1 MLIFSLTIFLGAL
14 LLFQVELIIGKYI
27 LPWFGGTSAVWITC
41 MLFFQVLLLGGYAYG
56 HLLDSRARAAAQT
69 RLHRLLLLL
78 SLLVLAGQ
86 FILWHSPLILDAS
99 WKPRAGGNPLL
110 QILTL
115 LAVSVG
121 LPYLVLA
128 STAPL
133 LQSWSR
139 RLYPQRSPYPLYA
152 VSNFGSFLGLVSYPF
167 LVEPFL
173 TLKTQAR
180 LWNWCYAAFAAGC
193 AYCATRA
200 ASSGALDARVAPE
213 LGASAPSA
221 APAARPSTG
230 LVILW
235 LSLAGC
241 ASALLLATT
250 NQLCKNVAAVP
261 LLWVLPLAIYLLTF
275 TLCFESDRRYSRR
288 WFHPAFALGIFL
300 ICFVLATGAGK
311 NLLAQIAIYSFGLFA
326 ACMVCHG
333 ELARLKPDPRH
344 LTLFYLVVA
353 AGGVLGGLFV
363 GLMAPYLFPGYF
375 EYEISLWLAALLFL
389 VVLVRDRASW
399 LYSTRVKSPL
409 VLLGAAALLPESM
422 ALAIGSTQLAGT
434 LPSVVV
440 IVAALFLLQNQ
451 NKKKR
456 APKAAAS
463 VSAPAR
469 PALFTP
475 TLDAPSTVSS
485 AAIPASLPAPSPATL
500 AALRG
505 RAGNR
510 LLIASCAIVLL
521 VLGATFTTLA
531 KASLGQIASVRDF
544 YGALTIDR
552 QNPGDPERDAY
563 VMKHGEIVHGFE
575 FRAPG
580 RRLIPTSYFSEDSGL
595 GLLLAPHL
603 HAGALA
609 AAGPAAAGAP
619 PSALHDVSAGGAAL
633 RDVSP
638 STSALRDIS
647 LSTVALRTV
656 SPGSAALRDISP
668 GASALRGGS
677 SSTAA
682 LNGGSGNDAALKI
695 GDVGLG
701 IGTVAAYARPGDS
714 VRFYEINPQV
724 VSLASDPRYFQFLH
738 DSAAAPVEVV
748 LGDGRLS
755 LERELAAGASEDYD
769 VLIVDAFNG
778 DAVPVHLLTIEAFQ
792 LYLRRLKP
800 SGVLAVNVTNTFLDL
815 RPVVVAAAERLGLAN
830 LWVHCDGD
838 ERVSYTNDWMLLSRD
853 GQRLDAVAAAARHA
867 ASLQAPESRL
877 WTDDYSNLFEAL
889 RDKSR

>member
-1 MLIFSLTIFLGAL
+1 MLIFTLTIFLGAL

-69 RLHRLLLLL
+69 RLHRPLLLI

-99 WKPRAGGNPLL
+99 WKPRADGNPLL

-133 LQSWSR
+133 LQSWWR
-139 RLYPQRSPYPLYA
+139 RLYPQRSPYRLYA

-173 TLKTQAR
+173 ALKTQAR
-180 LWNWCYAAFAAGC
+180 LWSWCYVAFALGC
-193 AYCATRA
+193 AYCASRA
-200 ASSGALDARVAPE
+200 ARAADLDMEGSRADEA
-213 LGASAPSA
+213 LGAA
-221 APAARPSTG
+221 APAGSGSGAAQSAAERGRDGQVAVAANAGPHARPATG

-235 LSLAGC
+235 VSLAAC

-275 TLCFESDRRYSRR
+275 TLCFESERRYSRK
-288 WFHPAFALGIFL
+288 WFHPAFALGMFL

-311 NLLAQIAIYSFGLFA
+311 DLLAQIAIYSFGLFA

-363 GLMAPYLFPGYF
+363 ALAAPYLFLGYW

-389 VVLVRDRASW
+389 VVLVRDRGSW

-434 LPSVVV
+434 LPSIVV
-440 IVAALFLLQNQ
+440 IVGALFLLQSQ
-451 NKKKR
+451 NKRRKPAR
-456 APKAAAS
+456 AAAAAS
-463 VSAPAR
+463 APALSFMQA
-469 PALFTP
+469 PAP
-475 TLDAPSTVSS
+475 TLTAAPT
-485 AAIPASLPAPSPATL
+485 PAPSLTPTA
-500 AALRG
+500 G
-505 RAGNR
+505 SVQKGNR
-510 LLIASCAIVLL
+510 LLLASCAIVLL
-521 VLGATFTTLA
+521 ILGATFTTLA
-531 KASLGQIASVRDF
+531 KASLGQIASVRNF

-552 QNPGDPERDAY
+552 QNPTDPEREAY
-563 VMKHGEIVHGFE
+563 ALKHGEIVHGFE
-575 FRAPG
+575 FRA
-580 RRLIPTSYFSEDSGL
+580 LDKQHIPTSYFSEDSGL

-603 HAGALA
+603 HAVDP
-609 AAGPAAAGAP
+609 PASGENG
-619 PSALHDVSAGGAAL
+619 LH
-633 RDVSP
+633 
-638 STSALRDIS
+638 
-647 LSTVALRTV
+647 
-656 SPGSAALRDISP
+656 
-668 GASALRGGS
+668 
-677 SSTAA
+677 
-682 LNGGSGNDAALKI
+682 I

-701 IGTVAAYARPGDS
+701 IGTVAAYARAGDS

-724 VSLASDPRYFQFLH
+724 LRLASDPRYFQFLH
-738 DSAAAPVEVV
+738 DSPAPVDVV

-755 LERELAAGASEDYD
+755 LERELAQGASEDYD

-792 LYLRRLKP
+792 LYLRRLKNP
-800 SGVLAVNVTNTFLDL
+800 GGVLAVNVTNTFLDL
-815 RPVVVAAAERLGLAN
+815 RPVVVAAAERLGLASV
-830 LWVHCDGD
+830 WVHCDGD
-838 ERVSYTNDWMLLSRD
+838 GRVSYTNDWVLVSRD
-853 GQRLDAVAAAARHA
+853 RERIEAVESAAKHA
-867 ASLQAPESRL
+867 AILQAPPSRL
-877 WTDDYSNLFEAL
+877 WTDDYSNLFQAL
-889 RDKSR
+889 RDKSRSSSPKGSGASR

>member
-1 MLIFSLTIFLGAL
+1 MLIFTLTIFLGAL

-56 HLLDSRARAAAQT
+56 HLLDSRARAGAQT
-69 RLHRLLLLL
+69 RLHRLLLLI
-78 SLLVLAGQ
+78 SLLALAAQ

-99 WKPRAGGNPLL
+99 WKPRADGNPLL

-133 LQSWSR
+133 LQSWWR

-173 TLKTQAR
+173 ALKTQAR
-180 LWNWCYAAFAAGC
+180 LWSWCYVAFALGC
-193 AYCATRA
+193 AYCASRA
-200 ASSGALDARVAPE
+200 ARASDLDTERSDAAEARGRDAQVAVAGGAGPQ
-213 LGASAPSA
+213 
-221 APAARPSTG
+221 ARPATG

-235 LSLAGC
+235 LSLAAC

-275 TLCFESDRRYSRR
+275 TLCFESERRYSRK
-288 WFHPAFALGIFL
+288 WFHPAFALGMFL

-311 NLLAQIAIYSFGLFA
+311 DLLAQIAIYSFGLFA

-333 ELARLKPDPRH
+333 ELARLKPDPRY

-363 GLMAPYLFPGYF
+363 ALAAPYLFLGYW
-375 EYEISLWLAALLFL
+375 EYEISLWLAALVFL
-389 VVLVRDRASW
+389 VVLVRDRQSW

-422 ALAIGSTQLAGT
+422 ALAIGSRQLAGT
-434 LPSVVV
+434 LPSIVV
-440 IVAALFLLQNQ
+440 IVGALFLLQNQ
-451 NKKKR
+451 NKRRKPKR
-456 APKAAAS
+456 VPAAAS
-463 VSAPAR
+463 EPLRFSAPA
-469 PALFTP
+469 PAPTP
-475 TLDAPSTVSS
+475 TLFSASTAPSVATEVPVEKDAATVPKS
-485 AAIPASLPAPSPATL
+485 
-500 AALRG
+500 
-505 RAGNR
+505 NR
-510 LLIASCAIVLL
+510 LLLASCAIVLL
-521 VLGATFTTLA
+521 ILGATFTTLA
-531 KASLGQIASVRDF
+531 KASLGQIASVRNF

-552 QNPGDPERDAY
+552 QNPADPERDAY
-563 VMKHGEIVHGFE
+563 ALKHGEIVHGFE
-575 FRAPG
+575 FRAPDK
-580 RRLIPTSYFSEDSGL
+580 RLIPTSYFSEDSGL

-603 HAGALA
+603 HAADPPPASGA
-609 AAGPAAAGAP
+609 G
-619 PSALHDVSAGGAAL
+619 LH
-633 RDVSP
+633 
-638 STSALRDIS
+638 
-647 LSTVALRTV
+647 
-656 SPGSAALRDISP
+656 
-668 GASALRGGS
+668 
-677 SSTAA
+677 
-682 LNGGSGNDAALKI
+682 I

-701 IGTVAAYARPGDS
+701 IGTVAAYARAGDS

-724 VSLASDPRYFQFLH
+724 LGLASDPRYFQFLH
-738 DSAAAPVEVV
+738 DSAAPVDVV

-755 LERELAAGASEDYD
+755 LERELAQGASEDYD
-769 VLIVDAFNG
+769 VLVVDAFNG
-778 DAVPVHLLTIEAFQ
+778 DAVPVHLLTIEAFE
-792 LYLRRLKP
+792 LYLRRLKNP
-800 SGVLAVNVTNTFLDL
+800 GGVLAVNVTNTFLDL
-815 RPVVVAAAERLGLAN
+815 RPVVVAAAERLGLASI
-830 LWVHCDGD
+830 WVHCDGD
-838 ERVSYTNDWMLLSRD
+838 GRVSYTNDWVLVSRD
-853 GQRLDAVAAAARHA
+853 RQRIETLESAANGAATGNAKRA
-867 ASLQAPESRL
+867 AILQAPQSRL

-889 RDKSR
+889 RDKSRSSLPNGNAVSR